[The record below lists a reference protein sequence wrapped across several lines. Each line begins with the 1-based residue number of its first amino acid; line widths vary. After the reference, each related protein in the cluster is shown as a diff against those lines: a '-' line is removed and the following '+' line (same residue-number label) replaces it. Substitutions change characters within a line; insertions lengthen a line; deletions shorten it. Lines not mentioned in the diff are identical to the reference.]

1 MSRPTLYT
9 QELSDQLCAL
19 VKGGLPLNKAAEHE
33 GITYETM
40 RAWGKKNTEFSV
52 ALKKAR
58 AEAQAQSIAVIRSG
72 AQGWQGEAWYLERS
86 DPKNWGR
93 RFETKQEV
101 TTNVSDARKKL
112 AAMTP
117 QERIALFE
125 QKAAEERQKL
135 QETH

>member
-9 QELSDQLCAL
+9 LELSDKLCAL

-40 RAWGKKNTEFSV
+40 RAWGKKNAEFSV

-72 AQGWQGEAWYLERS
+72 SQGWQGEAWYLERS

-93 RFETKQEV
+93 RMEVKQEV
-101 TTNVSDARKKL
+101 KQPKEQRTEAQLLAR
-112 AAMTP
+112 
-117 QERIALFE
+117 
-125 QKAAEERQKL
+125 AAELLKQAE
-135 QETH
+135 QEGKEVH